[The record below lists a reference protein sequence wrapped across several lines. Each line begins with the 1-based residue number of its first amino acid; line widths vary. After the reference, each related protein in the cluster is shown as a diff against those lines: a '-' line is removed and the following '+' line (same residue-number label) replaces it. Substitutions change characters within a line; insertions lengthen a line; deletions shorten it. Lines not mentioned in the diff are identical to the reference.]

1 MCLPALPLAIAGAAL
16 VGAGAGAIQ
25 GAKNRKQANAAQAAN
40 EARARQDAQRAEQ
53 QFNRMNQKQPG
64 VAAMFDKNRRAASG
78 GLGSTFLTG
87 TTGVPNMASFLGGA
101 PSVVGA

>member
-1 MCLPALPLAIAGAAL
+1 MCLPALPLAMVAA
-16 VGAGAGAIQ
+16 AAIGGGVAMHQ
-25 GAKNRKQANAAQAAN
+25 GAKNRKAANTAQAAN
-40 EARARQDAQRAEQ
+40 EDRARQDAQRAET

-64 VAAMFDKNRRAASG
+64 VAALFDKNRQGASR